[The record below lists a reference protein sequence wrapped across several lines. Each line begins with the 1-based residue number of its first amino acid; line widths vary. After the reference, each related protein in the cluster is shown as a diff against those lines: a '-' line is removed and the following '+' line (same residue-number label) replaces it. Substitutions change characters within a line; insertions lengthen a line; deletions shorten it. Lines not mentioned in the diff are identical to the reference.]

1 MTNPLERL
9 AGGDLPPSPEETRR
23 RILEQLAA
31 EKLGKAVMKEEVKW
45 GK

>member
-1 MTNPLERL
+1 MNPLERL

-31 EKLGKAVMKEEVKW
+31 EKLARIALKGAVK
-45 GK
+45 